1 MNRPPSP
8 HPNKLPTILENV
20 EPPAPQHAN
29 GLEQILYE
37 LNTIKIDI
45 TEIKKKLSK

>member
-20 EPPAPQHAN
+20 EPPPQHAN

-37 LNTIKIDI
+37 LNAIKIDI